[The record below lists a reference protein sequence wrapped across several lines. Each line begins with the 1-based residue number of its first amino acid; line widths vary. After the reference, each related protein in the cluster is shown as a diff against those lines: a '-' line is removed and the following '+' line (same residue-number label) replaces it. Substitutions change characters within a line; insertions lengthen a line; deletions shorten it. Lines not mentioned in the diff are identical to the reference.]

1 MADVTTL
8 SGKKI
13 ALGWPLC
20 HVDIS
25 KKWFKAHNSHTPTSR
40 SCCSFVGPCSYH
52 SNPILPDIKI
62 FSAQR
67 PCRFFVQNE
76 KVWTV
81 AGQERWNPFFSKW
94 QVLRFH
100 MLTIKKTQPA
110 TYHTQKQ
117 PTTNMAMLLT
127 RFARCCFFS
136 IRVRLS
142 DHKMSKTS
150 NYLED
155 HPIIPPKKWRA
166 ATPFL

>member
-25 KKWFKAHNSHTPTSR
+25 KRWFKAHNSHTPTSR

-62 FSAQR
+62 FSVQR

-76 KVWTV
+76 KC
-81 AGQERWNPFFSKW
+81 ELL
-94 QVLRFH
+94 QVRRDE
-100 MLTIKKTQPA
+100 
-110 TYHTQKQ
+110 
-117 PTTNMAMLLT
+117 T
-127 RFARCCFFS
+127 RFFLNSKCWDFTCWPSRKHNLQRITPKNKPPPTWQCCSQDLKGVCFFS

-155 HPIIPPKKWRA
+155 HP
-166 ATPFL
+166 PFNMACSNPLPV